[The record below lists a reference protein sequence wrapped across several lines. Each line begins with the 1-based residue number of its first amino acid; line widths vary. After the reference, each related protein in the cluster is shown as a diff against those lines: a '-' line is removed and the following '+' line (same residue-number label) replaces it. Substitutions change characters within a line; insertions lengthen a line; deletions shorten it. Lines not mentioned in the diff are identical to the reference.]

1 MGLVQLGAK
10 FRYRDGN
17 LKREVKNLER
27 KVDLAVRMVVDVNA
41 SRGEAY
47 MKTNAPWTDRTG
59 AARTGLHTVTS
70 HSHSSHSILFS
81 HTMDYGI
88 WLEVKNS
95 GEYEI
100 IMPSIRE
107 TGRQLMGDLNHLF
120 RRLR

>member
-1 MGLVQLGAK
+1 MGAK
-10 FRYRDGN
+10 FRYRDGE
-17 LKREVKNLER
+17 LKRGVKNLDR
-27 KVDLAVRMVVDVNA
+27 KIDMAVRMIVEVNS

-70 HSHSSHSILFS
+70 HGQSQHSILFS
-81 HTMDYGI
+81 HTMEYGI

-100 IMPSIRE
+100 IMPSVRE
-107 TGRQLMGDLNHLF
+107 TGRQLMGDLNYLF

>member
-1 MGLVQLGAK
+1 LGAS
-10 FRYRDGN
+10 FRYRDGE
-17 LKREVKNLER
+17 LKRNIDELDR
-27 KVDLAVRMVVDVNA
+27 KVDMGVRIIVDMNA
-41 SRGEAY
+41 SRGESF

-59 AARTGLHTVTS
+59 AARAGLHTSTA
-70 HSHSSHSILFS
+70 HSPSEHSILFA

-100 IMPSIRE
+100 IMPSVKH

>member
-10 FRYRDGN
+10 FKYDDGE
-17 LKREVKNLER
+17 LKRNIRGLER
-27 KVDLAVRMVVDVNA
+27 KVDSSVRMIVEINA

-47 MKTNAPWTDRTG
+47 MKTNAPWTDQTG
-59 AARTGLHTVTS
+59 AARSGLHTVTD
-70 HSHSSHSILFS
+70 HSPSKHSILFS
-81 HTMDYGI
+81 HTMEYGI

-100 IMPSIRE
+100 IMPSVRE
-107 TGRQLMGDLNHLF
+107 TGRQLMGDLNNLF